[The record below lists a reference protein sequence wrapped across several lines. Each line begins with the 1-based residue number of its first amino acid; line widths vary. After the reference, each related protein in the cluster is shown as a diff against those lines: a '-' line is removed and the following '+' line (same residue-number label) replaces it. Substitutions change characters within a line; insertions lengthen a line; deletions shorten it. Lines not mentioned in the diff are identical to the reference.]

1 MRIVRAFVIIKW
13 TQFIEIVLF
22 RGCFACL
29 CVCVCACMSE
39 NCHNHEMT
47 DRENTAAKTT
57 HRQPSHLFERIC
69 TWYHIAFT
77 YSVVCYVRKS
87 ISLMCM
93 CAVEHA
99 VWLNENITLFLAVS
113 FSYFNVSGFV
123 RSFPFL
129 DVQPSHKLSTTR
141 FIRFHLFSSSALSL
155 ADSRIVVKVHRHA
168 NLKHMDTTW
177 NGNRFVTPIEYTIFA
192 PETQTHT
199 LFVLFVAKQPPHT
212 PNAYTIY
219 TQYAWLCV
227 YV

>member
-1 MRIVRAFVIIKW
+1 MYRSIQTHPHTQQHPHTQTNRKNIKKSRNHLMIHANCASFCYYQMNSIHWDSIISWLFCVFVR
-13 TQFIEIVLF
+13 
-22 RGCFACL
+22 
-29 CVCVCACMSE
+29 VCVCACMSE

-87 ISLMCM
+87 ISLMCV

-129 DVQPSHKLSTTR
+129 VAHIQLLRSVLAQTLHHS
-141 FIRFHLFSSSALSL
+141 FHS
-155 ADSRIVVKVHRHA
+155 
-168 NLKHMDTTW
+168 
-177 NGNRFVTPIEYTIFA
+177 
-192 PETQTHT
+192 
-199 LFVLFVAKQPPHT
+199 VLF
-212 PNAYTIY
+212 I
-219 TQYAWLCV
+219 LF
-227 YV
+227 